1 MPGVLHP
8 PPQPE
13 WTLELQY
20 RLISEVTPEA
30 LREARARYTSDPR
43 DTSTPDDMARLLGR
57 LQLGNLLPPQY
68 TDLLLDLMA
77 RAKTGPRRLKAL
89 LPPDTIVAHK
99 TGTTDVVINDVGLI
113 TLPADSAIG
122 GHLPLAGFL
131 THGADAGAMPQ
142 TRCQP
147 SGAGVEVFTPKPL
160 PPPHKPEEPPREK
173 KRHPAG

>member
-1 MPGVLHP
+1 MRAPAFNAINVTRSEGDIKFEMTGVLHP
-8 PPQPE
+8 PPQPG
-13 WTLELQY
+13 WTLELQS
-20 RLISEVTPEA
+20 RLIAEVTPEA
-30 LREARARYTSDPR
+30 VREARASYTSDPR

-122 GHLPLAGFL
+122 GHPSLAVL
-131 THGADAGAMPQ
+131 LVHRAHT
-142 TRCQP
+142 
-147 SGAGVEVFTPKPL
+147 S
-160 PPPHKPEEPPREK
+160 
-173 KRHPAG
+173 